1 MPSISSLLPRLAR
14 VSRASYG
21 IVAVLGA
28 ASIWGWV
35 LGVPRLRDL
44 GADFAPMS
52 PGAAFAFLLLATSF
66 FAAQTGRRRSAIAA
80 ALLAGLIAA
89 LTLAETLF
97 ALPFGMSFEWLA
109 ARGAALPAR
118 MSLAP
123 CVTMMLLATVTPL
136 ARDRKLFNLPANGL
150 APIVIG
156 SLAFF
161 ALFGFNLPVLRFD

>member
-21 IVAVLGA
+21 IVALLGA

-52 PGAAFAFLLLATSF
+52 PGAAFAFLLLASSF

-89 LTLAETLF
+89 LTLAETLL

-109 ARGAALPAR
+109 AHGAQLPGPL
-118 MSLAP
+118 SLA
-123 CVTMMLLATVTPL
+123 CLLILLLVGKGT
-136 ARDRKLFNLPANGL
+136 
-150 APIVIG
+150 APPRV
-156 SLAFF
+156 
-161 ALFGFNLPVLRFD
+161 P